1 MSINVYEDVRFQNDV
16 KIRIRLISW
25 KISAIFT
32 CGSAWTGNRVIQT
45 RCAWTIRCTRHRCIR
60 VWCWNS
66 NARNNNNFFCRFNKS
81 YWFHE
86 KINAI
91 FTSGSAWTDSRVIQT
106 GCAWTRRCTRDRCR
120 RGRCWWGGGC
130 GTWNSSISVRRFL
143 FWGIS

>member
-32 CGSAWTGNRVIQT
+32 CGSAWTGNRVIKT
-45 RCAWTIRCTRHRCIR
+45 GCAWTIRCTRHRCIR

-66 NARNNNNFFCRFNKS
+66 NARNNINFFCRFNKS

-86 KINAI
+86 KKRIIFFRALRNLPKKINMI
-91 FTSGSAWTDSRVIQT
+91 VFTLIWFYLGSHRLDFGLPIIRWIRV
-106 GCAWTRRCTRDRCR
+106 A
-120 RGRCWWGGGC
+120 
-130 GTWNSSISVRRFL
+130 SL
-143 FWGIS
+143 